1 MTQIDGAPPSVSLA
15 CQMAGGLQ
23 SPDIHQCLAV
33 RPSHNKAVT
42 LGGVQQAGV
51 SCSSEGAARAWFN
64 DATKRGAIAWEQL
77 EIWPIWQSSPIQL
90 CNSVPLV
97 SFVNAFHGQKIM
109 SGLI

>member
-33 RPSHNKAVT
+33 KPSHNKAVT
-42 LGGVQQAGV
+42 LGVVQQASV
-51 SCSSEGAARAWFN
+51 SCSSKGAARAWFN

-77 EIWPIWQSSPIQL
+77 EIWPQLLHTAVQL
-90 CNSVPLV
+90 CSPCQLCECISRTEN
-97 SFVNAFHGQKIM
+97 NE
-109 SGLI
+109 